1 MYILMTKV
9 VDFDYRL
16 DIHVDQGFRYV
27 LKAGSYNKSIDASQW
42 GHWLHSTLLTHYNI
56 YD

>member
-27 LKAGSYNKSIDASQW
+27 LKAGSYNKSIDASQ
-42 GHWLHSTLLTHYNI
+42 
-56 YD
+56 